1 MTAGCNRRGI
11 DPFHYR
17 ADVLR
22 RLPTTPPDRLTEPL
36 PDVWLQARPNAAG
49 RRAPQL
55 DAAVRRGDSRA
66 ARSNGYGIR
75 KLFPAS
81 VRP

>member
-1 MTAGCNRRGI
+1 MTASCNRRGI

-36 PDVWLQARPNAAG
+36 SDVWSQARPNAAG
-49 RRAPQL
+49 RRALQL
-55 DAAVRRGDSRA
+55 DAAVRRGDNRVAWSRGMGS
-66 ARSNGYGIR
+66 SNRG
-75 KLFPAS
+75 LA
-81 VRP
+81 